1 MIALPN
7 PAWGAVVG
15 SDIDQHHPFR
25 FFRWQVR
32 QGQTPRPATNAK
44 HPAAASATTIARIIA
59 PDRRDTA
66 PPRAPD

>member
-7 PAWGAVVG
+7 SAWGAVVG

-32 QGQTPRPATNAK
+32 QGRNAWTSNERKGPRR
-44 HPAAASATTIARIIA
+44 SE
-59 PDRRDTA
+59 RDD
-66 PPRAPD
+66 PE